1 MIFYLSTVVKKK
13 NNRIMSIEPVSHT
26 REKISKEMS
35 SHRDTYTQAKPF
47 LRSAK
52 TKAFNFSV
60 KIPPLCLVLLRLTQ
74 F

>member
-1 MIFYLSTVVKKK
+1 MIFYLSTVVK
-13 NNRIMSIEPVSHT
+13 NNTRIMSIEPVSHT
-26 REKISKEMS
+26 REKLSKEMS

-60 KIPPLCLVLLRLTQ
+60 KIPPLCLVLLRLTE